1 MDFIEKLGNT
11 ITVKGQ
17 AAVDKTKE
25 MAEIAR
31 LKSQISTC
39 EEVVKKNYLEIGKLY
54 YEQNKENPD
63 EAFQK
68 QFTAIGNARN
78 GIRELNEKINQ
89 IKGL

>member
-54 YEQNKENPD
+54 YEQNKENPG

-68 QFTAIGNARN
+68 QVTAIGNAQN